1 MGIQSARAFKYVQDF
16 SCIAERCEDNCC
28 KGNWRIAV
36 SNRSHDLYSR
46 EFPELLNLI
55 VKDDSGYQMDKAG
68 GQCGALQGGRCQ
80 IHAQQGEAVLTDT
93 CANYPRMYRRINN
106 SLVKSA
112 TMSCPEVA
120 RIGLFGESPFQIEE
134 GPQDDHHL
142 YAAANQEFP
151 GIDPTQWRSVMES
164 LLQITL
170 SKKLPVS
177 QVLLRLYDIST
188 QLSELPHARWIEE
201 IPLLADN
208 TSNLQEDTSEPILA
222 DPLLIVLIN
231 VLNSPGAPSSLRQ
244 QLLTSSLIV
253 PGATPAQA
261 QWTLRSEYRRL
272 YTEKLQHSL
281 DLILKRFIAAEMTRT
296 GFPFISNTSAGQ
308 DYGLSL
314 TEWATTLAIRTLT
327 LRNLLIAH
335 CDVNNQL
342 APDKQQ
348 TVDLVYRFCRAA
360 SHNAVT
366 AAERT
371 LRNAITQRGLAYL
384 KTLINQVDA

>member
-1 MGIQSARAFKYVQDF
+1 MGIQSARAFKYIEQF

-46 EFPELLNLI
+46 DFPELLNLI
-55 VKDDSGYQMDKAG
+55 VKDDSGYQMNKAG
-68 GQCGALQGGRCQ
+68 GQCGALQEGRCQ
-80 IHAQQGEAVLTDT
+80 IHAQQGEKVLTDT

-112 TMSCPEVA
+112 TMSCPEIA
-120 RIGLFGESPFQIEE
+120 RIGLFSENPFQIEE
-134 GPQDDHHL
+134 TPQDDHHL
-142 YAAANQEFP
+142 YAAANQEFV
-151 GIDPTQWRSVMES
+151 GIDGAQWRSVVES

-170 SKKLPVS
+170 SKKLPVG
-177 QVLLRLYDIST
+177 QVLLRLYDISA
-188 QLSELPHARWIEE
+188 QLSELPHERWIEE

-208 TSNLQEDTSEPILA
+208 TSRLERQDDEPILA

-231 VLNSPGAPSSLRQ
+231 ILNAPGAPSSLRQ
-244 QLLTSSLIV
+244 QLLTASLIV

-261 QWTLRSEYRRL
+261 QWTLRAEYRRL
-272 YTEKLQHSL
+272 YTDKLQHSL

-308 DYGLSL
+308 DYGLNL

-335 CDVNNQL
+335 CDVINQL
-342 APDKQQ
+342 APDNQQ
-348 TVDLVYRFCRAA
+348 IVDLVYRFCRAA

-366 AAERT
+366 AAEYT
-371 LRNAITQRGLAYL
+371 LRTTITEKGLAYL
-384 KTLINQVDA
+384 DTLIRQVEA

>member
-1 MGIQSARAFKYVQDF
+1 MGIQSARAFKYVQEF

-80 IHAQQGEAVLTDT
+80 IHAQQGEEVLTDT

-151 GIDPTQWRSVMES
+151 GIDQAQWRSVMES

-188 QLSELPHARWIEE
+188 QLSELPHARWVEE

-208 TSNLQEDTSEPILA
+208 TSNLQEDTREPILA

-244 QLLTSSLIV
+244 QILTSSLIV
-253 PGATPAQA
+253 PGETPAQA

-335 CDVNNQL
+335 CDVTNQL

-371 LRNAITQRGLAYL
+371 LRNAITEKGLAYL